1 MVTYVKPCSKEHYL
15 WSHGVP
21 DLILLL
27 VPPDVVGLRAG
38 IQDAQVDSTD
48 GNKSSISPAV

>member
-1 MVTYVKPCSKEHYL
+1 MVAYVSLARKKADL

-21 DLILLL
+21 ELILLF

-48 GNKSSISPAV
+48 GNKSPISPAV

>member
-1 MVTYVKPCSKEHYL
+1 MVTYVSLARKNTDL

-27 VPPDVVGLRAG
+27 VPPNVVGLRAG

-48 GNKSSISPAV
+48 GNKSPISPAV

>member
-1 MVTYVKPCSKEHYL
+1 MVAYVSLARKKTDL

-21 DLILLL
+21 ELILLF

-48 GNKSSISPAV
+48 GNKSPISPAV